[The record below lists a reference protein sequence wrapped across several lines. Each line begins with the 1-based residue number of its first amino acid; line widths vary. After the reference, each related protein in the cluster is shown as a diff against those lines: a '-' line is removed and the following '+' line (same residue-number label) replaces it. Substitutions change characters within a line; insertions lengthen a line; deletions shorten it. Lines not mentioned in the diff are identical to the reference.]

1 MSKGR
6 CASSR
11 LGRNFVSNTLGKV
24 VVHIHARQMCAGKR
38 VPESLR
44 GYGEQQDIH
53 PLNKL
58 CIRKV
63 RSHRTDRAREA
74 MVLEIL
80 WVLVVFVEIVDDAL
94 LTGPH
99 KDFVFRISEVVRE
112 TRSKVSCAEY

>member
-1 MSKGR
+1 MYAK
-6 CASSR
+6 
-11 LGRNFVSNTLGKV
+11 
-24 VVHIHARQMCAGKR
+24 KR
-38 VPESLR
+38 VPESFR

-53 PLNKL
+53 PFDEL

-63 RSHRTDRAREA
+63 RSHGTDRAREA

-80 WVLVVFVEIVDDAL
+80 RVFVVFIEIVDDAL

-99 KDFVFRISEVVRE
+99 KDFMFRISEVVRE